1 MTLKQIIQEKEKN
14 LNKIPDKLLTQIQK
28 SERDIYARIVSLIG
42 QLKQDSDGK
51 IFFTGAAGKKN
62 QAIAADITNELKTV
76 LTDKEYLNALKE
88 FVGGMDAQAV
98 ANDKYFAKVFKGFKT
113 SATADA
119 LLERA
124 KTAALNQLL
133 GAPVEASFITPVSEI
148 IDTAVS
154 SGSSW
159 IDLSNQIKEFV
170 LGNEEVDG
178 KLMQHANNVAYDSFA
193 FSDRAY
199 TNVIAEENEAEW
211 YLWSGT
217 EQENSRCFCEERKGK
232 YFHYKEIEAWGRGED
247 IGACKSGTHW
257 KGADANT
264 NEQTIFIVA
273 GGHRCIDS
281 ILPVSIAVIPQDV
294 IDRNIS
300 SGNYV
305 P

>member
-1 MTLKQIIQEKEKN
+1 MTLKQIIAEREMN
-14 LNKIPDKLLTQIQK
+14 LNKIPDKLLTSIQK
-28 SERDIYARIVSLIG
+28 TEKGIYAKILSLVN
-42 QLKQDSDGK
+42 QLKQDGDGK
-51 IFFTGAAGKKN
+51 IIISKSNIAV
-62 QAIAADITNELKTV
+62 AADIANELKTV
-76 LTDKEYLNALKE
+76 LTDKEYLTALKE
-88 FVGGMDAQAV
+88 FAGGMDAQAV
-98 ANDKYFAKVFKGFKT
+98 ANDKYFAKVFNGFKT
-113 SATADA
+113 SSIADDI
-119 LLERA
+119 LERA

-133 GAPVEASFITPVSEI
+133 GAPVEASFITPVSGI

-154 SGSSW
+154 TGSSW
-159 IDLSNQIKEFV
+159 IDLSNQIKDFV
-170 LGNEEVDG
+170 TGSGEDMG
-178 KLMQHANNVAYDSFA
+178 KLAQHANNVAYDSFA

-257 KGADANT
+257 KGADENT

-273 GGHRCIDS
+273 GGMRCVDS
-281 ILPVSIAVIPQDV
+281 ILPVSIAVVPPEV
-294 IDRNIS
+294 IERNIS
-300 SGNYV
+300 KGYYV